1 MRSRAPYSG
10 VVVLLLAWV
19 MLALLLGGL
28 LLGIGWLVL
37 MFY

>member
-10 VVVLLLAWV
+10 VLALLAAWV